1 MQYYESDNDDDE
13 VEGEDFSFRK
23 LTVLSRMLMTA
34 VNAWNIILKHSKIIN
49 VYYHYAERTS
59 RPVWP

>member
-1 MQYYESDNDDDE
+1 VTDLHERKPSCRRYPQRSVPKMQYYESDNDDDE

-34 VNAWNIILKHSKIIN
+34 VNA
-49 VYYHYAERTS
+49 
-59 RPVWP
+59 